1 MQNGEEEEEEEDEEK
16 AEGVTETEMAA
27 RYYTCIVHSIYKLL
41 RYYNNNGNDNR
52 PSAYSV
58 ILI

>member
-1 MQNGEEEEEEEDEEK
+1 MKQKLMQNGEEEDEEEEEEK

-41 RYYNNNGNDNR
+41 RVLQN
-52 PSAYSV
+52 
-58 ILI
+58 